1 MAKGFGMNCIKYL
14 VFIFN
19 FLFAMTGLFTIIIGA
34 IIQSSYHHYENFIG
48 ESFWTAPIVLMV
60 VGSLIFFISFLGCC
74 GAMRESSCLI
84 LTFSVFLMI
93 VFVTEVGIGVA
104 GYIKHSELKD
114 VLEKQFNRTME
125 DYTTSIEAQ
134 HAWSLVQGELQC
146 CGINGPNDWKRIYI
160 NTTVPSTCCHLLP
173 ENVKQCTSVY
183 ASQEGCY
190 PKLLNF
196 LDTKSL
202 LLGFVGIGI
211 AIVQLIGVVFACALS
226 RAFRENYETV

>member
-1 MAKGFGMNCIKYL
+1 MVNVIFF
-14 VFIFN
+14 VF
-19 FLFAMTGLFTIIIGA
+19 FLFI
-34 IIQSSYHHYENFIG
+34 SHFI
-48 ESFWTAPIVLMV
+48 L
-60 VGSLIFFISFLGCC
+60 SL
-74 GAMRESSCLI
+74 R
-84 LTFSVFLMI
+84 T
-93 VFVTEVGIGVA
+93 
-104 GYIKHSELKD
+104 HS
-114 VLEKQFNRTME
+114 
-125 DYTTSIEAQ
+125 
-134 HAWSLVQGELQC
+134 

-183 ASQEGCY
+183 ASKEGCY

-211 AIVQLIGVVFACALS
+211 AVVQLIGVIFACALS